1 MTAVWLDENLRL
13 SSCCFL
19 IASIPSFSLSMVLES
34 KLSREARSSRR
45 ASGGRS
51 TTIEQQGLVRVK
63 NCREVVFLDI
73 ENQKELSKVN
83 TFKFFLSRFQKPWLL
98 SKQSF
103 GFVRK
108 YFTSFCL
115 KFLFL
120 ENKRN
125 FQ

>member
-51 TTIEQQGLVRVK
+51 TTIEQQGLVHVK

-73 ENQKELSKVN
+73 ENRKELSKVN
-83 TFKFFLSRFQKPWLL
+83 TFKFFLGRFQKPWLL